1 MYPVLL
7 EFGPFTAYTYGVL
20 VAAGFLVGLWYA
32 HSHAARAGLGPRKV
46 WNLGVYG
53 IIVALAASKLWLI
66 ASDLHFYLANPR
78 EIFSMATFESAG
90 TFYGG
95 VLGGFLF
102 VILYT
107 HFQKMPLLNVLD
119 LCAAPIALGHAI
131 GRIGCFAAG
140 CCYGKPTSLPWGVTF
155 TNPVASRIA
164 GTPLGLPLHPT
175 QLYEAAAEFLNF
187 LLLLALS
194 SRRRF
199 TGQLIAAY
207 FILYGI
213 ERGAIEF
220 LRGDPGRGLMFHGA
234 ISLMQLVSAALIIAG
249 AALWWHGLHHQS
261 NDASNAPDDAPH
273 DANDAPPAPSPRA
286 PIDSPS
292 PS

>member
-1 MYPVLL
+1 MHPVLL
-7 EFGPFTAYTYGVL
+7 EFGPFTVYTYGVL
-20 VAAGFLVGLWYA
+20 VAVGFLVGLWYA
-32 HSHAARAGLGPRKV
+32 HSHAARASLSPRKV
-46 WNLGVYG
+46 WNLGIYG
-53 IIVALAASKLWLI
+53 ILVALAASKLWLI
-66 ASDLHFYLANPR
+66 ASDLDFYLANPR
-78 EIFSMATFESAG
+78 QLFSMATFESAG

-95 VLGGFLF
+95 VLGGVLF

-119 LCAAPIALGHAI
+119 LCAAPVALGHAI
-131 GRIGCFAAG
+131 GRVGCFAAG

-164 GTPLGLPLHPT
+164 GTPLGLPIHPT

-187 LLLLALS
+187 LLLLWLS

-199 TGQLIAAY
+199 TGQLIGAY
-207 FILYGI
+207 FMLYGI

-220 LRGDPGRGLMFHGA
+220 LRGDPGRGLMFHDT
-234 ISLMQLVSAALIIAG
+234 ISLMQLVSAGLIVAG
-249 AALWWHGLHHQS
+249 AVLWWRGLRREAHDGH
-261 NDASNAPDDAPH
+261 DGR
-273 DANDAPPAPSPRA
+273 DANDANNVPHAPSPRA

>member
-1 MYPVLL
+1 MHPVLFEL
-7 EFGPFTAYTYGVL
+7 KPFTIYTYGVL

-32 HSHAARAGLGPRKV
+32 HSHAARAGLSPRKI

-53 IIVALAASKLWLI
+53 IIVALAASKLWLV
-66 ASDLHFYLANPR
+66 ASDLNFYLANPR

-95 VLGGFLF
+95 VLGGLLF
-102 VILYT
+102 VLLYT
-107 HFQKMPLLNVLD
+107 HLQKMPLLKVLD
-119 LCAAPIALGHAI
+119 VCAAPVALGHAI
-131 GRIGCFAAG
+131 GRVGCFAAG
-140 CCYGKPTSLPWGVTF
+140 CCYGKPTTLPWGVTF
-155 TNPVASRIA
+155 TSPVAERIA

-199 TGQLIAAY
+199 TGQLIGAY

-234 ISLMQLVSAALIIAG
+234 ISLMQLVSAGLIVAG
-249 AALWWHGLHHQS
+249 AALWWRGLHHQAS
-261 NDASNAPDDAPH
+261 GASNAPH
-273 DANDAPPAPSPRA
+273 DANDAPHASSPHA